1 MSHEMI
7 TPELATANQPQP
19 DSSISAAA
27 HAYQVAMQ
35 DQSANPPPALTL
47 GIDSLSRDVTMA
59 GTLTPDRAASPAIPA
74 PTRTGT
80 PSRTNGT
87 GDANSRS
94 TSVHPDPAPTQ
105 FPKTA
110 APNGAPARR
119 YINERITPHLLD
131 GLKIIAKEQPDD
143 PLRILGEYLLQKS
156 RELEGT

>member
-59 GTLTPDRAASPAIPA
+59 GTLTPDRAAVRPLRLVSCEPELIRVNAQSPAIPA

-131 GLKIIAKEQPDD
+131 GLKIIAKEQ
-143 PLRILGEYLLQKS
+143 
-156 RELEGT
+156 